1 MDILMRCPM
10 GRTGTFTIPNS
21 VTKLKIYAFGNCSS
35 LTSITIPNSVLSIED
50 YVFSGCRSLTNM
62 IIPNSVTSIGEGAFS
77 TCTNLASITL
87 PDFMTS
93 IKRATFF
100 GCYALSTI
108 NIPNSVDSIGMD
120 AFSNCIGLTTITLPY
135 SVTSIDIWAFSYC
148 NNLNTIYSKNNTPPI
163 ISNET
168 FLYIPTDAVLI
179 VCDTAVYR
187 AAPYWSNFT
196 NILSDIDTNRIEAT
210 ICQGE
215 TYIFNEQSLTSTG
228 VYTHSL
234 PAVGGCDSLIILNL
248 TVNPIPSIP
257 TNLEVVP
264 MPGYLKISWQGNANS
279 YIVYRDDEILDTASI
294 LTFLDN
300 LVVEGDSYCYTVKS
314 LSANCESDFSDV
326 VCRTY
331 SDLADI
337 HSEELEISI
346 YPSPAKDKATLMIE
360 GLIQRADVLIFDIN
374 GKKIKT
380 YNLIANQKELEIDV
394 SNLSKGLYHVIISN
408 DKLNLSRKL
417 IVQ

>member
-1 MDILMRCPM
+1 
-10 GRTGTFTIPNS
+10 
-21 VTKLKIYAFGNCSS
+21 
-35 LTSITIPNSVLSIED
+35 
-50 YVFSGCRSLTNM
+50 
-62 IIPNSVTSIGEGAFS
+62 
-77 TCTNLASITL
+77 
-87 PDFMTS
+87 MTS

-148 NNLNTIYSKNNTPPI
+148 NNLNTIYSKNYNPPI
-163 ISNET
+163 IANET

-196 NILSDIDTNRIEAT
+196 NIIKDIDTNRIEAI

-234 PAVGGCDSLIILNL
+234 QAVAGCDSLIILNL
-248 TVNPIPSIP
+248 TVNPLPSIP
-257 TNLEVVP
+257 TNLEAVP
-264 MPGYLKISWQGNANS
+264 MPGYFRISWQGNGNS
-279 YIVYRDDEILDTASI
+279 HIVYRDNEILDTVDI
-294 LTFLDN
+294 LTYLDN
-300 LVVEGDSYCYTVKS
+300 SVVEGESYCYRIRS
-314 LSANCESDFSDV
+314 ISANCESDYSDV
-326 VCRTY
+326 LCRIY
-331 SDLADI
+331 ADLDDI
-337 HSEELEISI
+337 NGEELEVSI
-346 YPSPAKDKATLMIE
+346 YPSPAKDKATLKIE
-360 GLIQRADVLIFDIN
+360 GLVQRADVLIFDIN

-380 YNLIANQKELEIDV
+380 YNLIANQKELEMDV
-394 SNLSKGLYHVIISN
+394 SNLSKGVYNIIISN